1 MPRPR
6 KCRRVCAM
14 PENQGFEPLGKQE
27 KNCGNRIVKMS
38 IDEYE
43 TIRLIDWE
51 KLTQVQCSEQMGIA
65 RTTVTGIYDSARTK
79 LADALIHGKML
90 KIQGGDYTLCSGDK
104 EKCSGHCCKIEKEK
118 ER

>member
-1 MPRPR
+1 MTYVSNLP
-6 KCRRVCAM
+6 K
-14 PENQGFEPLGKQE
+14 E
-27 KNCGNRIVKMS
+27 KTDAETQKMQKSLCHACGNKIVKMS

-51 KLTQVQCSEQMGIA
+51 KLTQVQCAEQMGIA

-90 KIQGGDYTLCSGDK
+90 MIQGGDYTLCSGDK
-104 EKCSGHCCKIEKEK
+104 ENCSRRCCKKEKEK

>member
-14 PENQGFEPLGKQE
+14 PENQGFEPLGKQG
-27 KNCGNRIVKMS
+27 KCCGNKIVKMS

-51 KLTQVQCSEQMGIA
+51 KLTQVQCAEQMGIA
-65 RTTVTGIYDSARTK
+65 RTTVTGIYLSLTH
-79 LADALIHGKML
+79 I
-90 KIQGGDYTLCSGDK
+90 
-104 EKCSGHCCKIEKEK
+104 
-118 ER
+118 

>member
-14 PENQGFEPLGKQE
+14 PENQGFEPLGKQG
-27 KNCGNRIVKMS
+27 KCCGNKIVKMS

-51 KLTQVQCSEQMGIA
+51 KLTQVQRRADGNCQDYGHRHLRFCQNKAGGRSHSREN
-65 RTTVTGIYDSARTK
+65 VNDSGRG
-79 LADALIHGKML
+79 L
-90 KIQGGDYTLCSGDK
+90 YTLF
-104 EKCSGHCCKIEKEK
+104 
-118 ER
+118 RR